1 MTLNLKAFLCINA
14 SLISY
19 VMEVWESELSDE
31 VPIKYDESAQ
41 NYLIKKSTQTDKYE
55 LISTLK

>member
-41 NYLIKKSTQTDKYE
+41 NYLIKKSTQTDRQ
-55 LISTLK
+55 I